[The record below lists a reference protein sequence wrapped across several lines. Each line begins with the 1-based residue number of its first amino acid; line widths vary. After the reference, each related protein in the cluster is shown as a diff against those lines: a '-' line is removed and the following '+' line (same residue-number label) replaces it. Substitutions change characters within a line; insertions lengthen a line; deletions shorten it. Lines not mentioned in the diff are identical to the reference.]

1 MTRLRVIT
9 VDDEPLARERVSS
22 LVRESADL
30 ELVSE
35 AGNGLEALDLISAQ
49 RPDLVFIDVEMP
61 ELSGFGVIAALDA
74 DKMPGVVFITAYEH
88 YAMKAFE
95 VGAIDYL
102 PKPVVR
108 SRFDEAV
115 ARAKARLDR
124 ATGDARRSL
133 IQSASEAEKERGFRT
148 RFVVR
153 RGTTHYFVPVEDVEW
168 IDVADNYL
176 RLHAGDRAH
185 LWRGTMKDAEE
196 QLDPRKFV
204 RVHRSAMVAIG
215 RIAAINAGEAGHVV
229 ELRSGMKLRGSRQYA
244 LRVKALLE

>member
-1 MTRLRVIT
+1 MTRLRVLT

-22 LVRESADL
+22 LVREHGDL
-30 ELVSE
+30 ELVGE
-35 AGNGLEALDLISAQ
+35 AANGLEALDLISSSQ
-49 RPDLVFIDVEMP
+49 PDLVFIDVEMP

-74 DKMPGVVFITAYEH
+74 GKIPGVVFITAYEH

-95 VGAIDYL
+95 IGAIDYL
-102 PKPVVR
+102 PKPVVK
-108 SRFDEAV
+108 SRFEEAV
-115 ARAKARLDR
+115 SRARLR
-124 ATGDARRSL
+124 LEKSGTQTGRSVV
-133 IQSASEAEKERGFRT
+133 QSASEAEKERGFRA
-148 RFVVR
+148 RFVVK
-153 RGTTHYFVPVEDVEW
+153 RGATHYFVPVEEVEW

-204 RVHRSAMVAIG
+204 RVHRSAMVAID
-215 RIAAINAGEAGHVV
+215 RIVSVNASDAGHVI

-244 LRVKALLE
+244 EQVRGLLQ